1 MSFGVLISPIE
12 LRTFLRA
19 NGWKL
24 LPAAI
29 KDRLYVLSNDRYPR
43 RQLIFPMDSAAPDY
57 AETVENVISKLAE
70 MTGQGTPLLR
80 SMIETV
86 QSDVLRL
93 RVYFEGNDRSLPL
106 PFATGLISGA
116 EKLLK
121 SAACTAVMPRTN
133 HPRLSLAEATQFIE
147 NARFGQTEAGSFILQ
162 ISCPVHAMEIQGAL
176 QLDERDA
183 PFVRQVTLSLHLALT
198 QLIDAIEADMLD
210 ELVEELK
217 SSKAPLISAN
227 LCEALSAMH
236 DQQINNSLDVSFNWS
251 SSSRAGVQ
259 TYREDPLRFQHDYF
273 SRIDDVQAE
282 LKAVEKDDEDTF
294 IGTVERLEGE
304 MGSDGRRSGA
314 VMLSLLLPEG
324 ETVRAR
330 TSLNPDD
337 YVIADRAH
345 MSSNTYVRLTGRLR
359 AGRQPRQLTDL
370 KHFGIVD

>member
-359 AGRQPRQLTDL
+359 TGRQPRQLTDL